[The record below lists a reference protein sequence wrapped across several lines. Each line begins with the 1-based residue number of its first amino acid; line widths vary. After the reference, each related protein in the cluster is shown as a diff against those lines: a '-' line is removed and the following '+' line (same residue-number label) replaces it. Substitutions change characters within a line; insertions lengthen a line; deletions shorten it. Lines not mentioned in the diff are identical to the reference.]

1 MAALIVDDIV
11 TALVAEADEAF
22 AQRVTAAL
30 AEHDDLQ
37 VVATASSGRGA
48 LEQLIELMPD
58 AALIDLR
65 LPDVDGLDACR
76 SVHALAPA
84 TALVVLARAQDEDRA
99 FAALCEGAAACVA
112 ADTEPS
118 AIGDALR
125 GATRGECVLPGPIAA
140 RVLDGLERIAAAEP
154 PHAAL
159 DRAPS
164 ATDTEREV
172 LTCLARGE
180 QPASIAET
188 YDVTTRL
195 VNLHTGFAVAKLQR
209 WTETRRQVSQLA

>member
-1 MAALIVDDIV
+1 MRRPELRGLYAVTPESTDGAALLRQV
-11 TALVAEADEAF
+11 E
-22 AQRVTAAL
+22 AAL
-30 AEHDDLQ
+30 AGGCRI
-37 VVATASSGRGA
+37 V
-48 LEQLIELMPD
+48 QLRDKQSRMSE
-58 AALIDLR
+58 R
-65 LPDVDGLDACR
+65 
-76 SVHALAPA
+76 
-84 TALVVLARAQDEDRA
+84 LARAH
-99 FAALCEGAAACVA
+99 
-112 ADTEPS
+112 
-118 AIGDALR
+118 ALR
-125 GATRGECVLPGPIAA
+125 AATRGECVLPGPFAA
-140 RVLDGLERIAAAEP
+140 WVLDGLERFAAAEP